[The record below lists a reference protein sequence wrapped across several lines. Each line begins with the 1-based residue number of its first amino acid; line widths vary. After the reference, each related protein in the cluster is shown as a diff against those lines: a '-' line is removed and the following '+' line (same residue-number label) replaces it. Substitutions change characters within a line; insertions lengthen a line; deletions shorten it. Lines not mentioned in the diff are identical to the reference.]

1 MREDSHSLMREQML
15 ADISAEAFCIQD
27 SLGKSRFASQ
37 VMAAM
42 AEVPRHLFVP
52 DQLQD
57 YAYLDRPLPIGHG
70 KTISQPFIVALM
82 TDLLELRSD
91 ETVLEVGTGLGYQ
104 TAILSRLA
112 HQVYSVEKIADLA
125 NQARQRLASLAYD
138 NIEIRVGDGYDG
150 WPQHAPYDKV
160 IVTAAPPQIPATL
173 LEQLKPGGRL
183 VLPVGSYFSQQ
194 LLLLSK
200 NADGSNSQKIIIPV
214 LFSPLE
220 EGELN
225 ERS

>member
-1 MREDSHSLMREQML
+1 
-15 ADISAEAFCIQD
+15 
-27 SLGKSRFASQ
+27 
-37 VMAAM
+37 MAAM

>member
-27 SLGKSRFASQ
+27 SFGKSRFASQ

-200 NADGSNSQKIIIPV
+200 NADGSNSQKIR
-214 LFSPLE
+214 LC
-220 EGELN
+220 
-225 ERS
+225 RS